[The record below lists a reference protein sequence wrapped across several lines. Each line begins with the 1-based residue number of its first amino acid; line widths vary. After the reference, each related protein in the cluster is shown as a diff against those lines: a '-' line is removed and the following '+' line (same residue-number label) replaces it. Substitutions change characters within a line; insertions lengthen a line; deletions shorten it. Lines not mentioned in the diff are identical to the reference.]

1 MMRRSL
7 SAGII
12 SFSVA
17 VAGACAR
24 QAAPPAPVAA
34 APDGCV
40 VALAEGQGQDRLATQ
55 IEQARQDARRGPNAK
70 AALERLGYLHVA
82 RARVTNDAGHYTLA
96 EAVAGCLQA
105 SYPGEAAA
113 LLLRGHVLHQ
123 LHRFSEAEQIARELV
138 ARRTVVLDY
147 GLLGDALME
156 QGRLD
161 EAAAAYQRMIDLK
174 PFYQSYTRAAHVRW
188 MKGDLEGALGAMRR
202 ATESASPRD
211 PESSA
216 WAWTRV
222 ALYELQANR
231 LRRRPPGR

>member
-1 MMRRSL
+1 MRRSL

-12 SFSVA
+12 SFCVA

-24 QAAPPAPVAA
+24 QTAPPAAVAA
-34 APDGCV
+34 APDSCA
-40 VALAEGQGQDRLATQ
+40 VALAPATSTGQACRANRAGAAGCPARVECEVGARAARLS
-55 IEQARQDARRGPNAK
+55 
-70 AALERLGYLHVA
+70 A
-82 RARVTNDAGHYTLA
+82 RARAPGSRNDAGDYKLA
-96 EAVAGCLQA
+96 EAAADCLQA
-105 SYPGEAAA
+105 TYPDESAA

-123 LHRFSEAEQIARELV
+123 LHRFKEAEQIARQLV

-188 MKGDLEGALGAMRR
+188 MKGDLEGALARH
-202 ATESASPRD
+202 APRD
-211 PESSA
+211 
-216 WAWTRV
+216 
-222 ALYELQANR
+222 
-231 LRRRPPGR
+231 